1 MLRDMMEENDNM
13 EFLKDIEAYNE
24 SMDNAYLIITRRK
37 TVDDIY
43 YELERGETSKFYL
56 PFDPLNDDG
65 RNPDVLDLVIEYF
78 ESREEYEKCA
88 ELSHIK
94 TKCLKKQIE

>member
-1 MLRDMMEENDNM
+1 MMEENDNM

-88 ELSHIK
+88 ELTYIK
-94 TKCLKKQIE
+94 DTCSNKLTE